1 MLVISFA
8 VSVAKGEGRE
18 AGRESKGLGF
28 FVTSRA
34 DPSSQYAATTT
45 RDRHRISVRKME
57 RSYQE
62 EARGVEIINGH
73 ETVFSARISSSS
85 SAWYK
90 MDSL

>member
-8 VSVAKGEGRE
+8 DSGGKGEGRE
-18 AGRESKGLGF
+18 AGRHRKRLGF

-34 DPSSQYAATTT
+34 DPSSQYVATTT

-62 EARGVEIINGH
+62 EARGVEIIKR
-73 ETVFSARISSSS
+73 S
-85 SAWYK
+85 
-90 MDSL
+90 